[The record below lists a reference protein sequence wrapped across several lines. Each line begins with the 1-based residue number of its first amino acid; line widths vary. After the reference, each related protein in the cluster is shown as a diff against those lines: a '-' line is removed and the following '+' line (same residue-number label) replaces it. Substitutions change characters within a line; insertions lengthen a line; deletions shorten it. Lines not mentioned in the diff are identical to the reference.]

1 MHETLADYEK
11 ALVDRL
17 KSMETTDGA
26 VIALAIA
33 TLIFIIVQVVIV
45 TSVLNKQADSKPKP
59 GQKYWS
65 LMQDGICS
73 DSEYEFSINEPTL

>member
-1 MHETLADYEK
+1 MTLEA
-11 ALVDRL
+11 
-17 KSMETTDGA
+17 TDGT

-45 TSVLNKQADSKPKP
+45 TKFLNTQADSKPKP
-59 GQKYWS
+59 GAKYWT